1 MRKKY
6 LLVLCAGLLLAST
19 AALTSC
25 DKGSDEPV
33 PGLEWQEGGYQ
44 YVEPCL
50 QWGASTSQVKNWMES
65 NTKEFK
71 LMSDIPDGMLM
82 YNRNSPST
90 QLQYIFGIG
99 HPGLMDVTI
108 TYNSIEGFQ
117 DVKSKT
123 EKSYNCKLLQNPEN
137 PEHYEAEGVIING
150 KKTCID
156 IIVKKIPQFPTSGI
170 VTIKYSLED

>member
-6 LLVLCAGLLLAST
+6 LTVLCAGLLLATT
-19 AALTSC
+19 AAITSC
-25 DKGSDEPV
+25 SKDDGEE

-65 NTKEFK
+65 NTKDFN
-71 LMSDIPDGMLM
+71 LMSDISDGMLM
-82 YNRNSPST
+82 YNRNTPST

-108 TYNSIEGFQ
+108 TYNSVEGFE

-123 EKSYNCKLLQNPEN
+123 EKTYNCKLLQSPDN
-137 PEHYEAEGVIING
+137 PEHYEAEGILING
-150 KKTCID
+150 KKTSID